1 MTKKYC
7 IGDIVLVK
15 GRITEVDDSD
25 EVLDVAISI
34 SERKCFFINSGDIH
48 SVIKENIID
57 PVKKP
62 SHYQGRFGLEAVE
75 VIKNFV
81 ACPEQEEGFYFGNII
96 KYMLRWHG
104 KNGLEDLKK
113 ARQNLD
119 WLIELVDTYD
129 TH

>member
-34 SERKCFFINSGDIH
+34 SENVFFINSGDIH
-48 SVIKENIID
+48 SVIEKNMID
-57 PVKKP
+57 PIKKP
-62 SHYQGRFGLEAVE
+62 SHYQGRFGLEAVD

-81 ACPEQEEGFYFGNII
+81 ACPEQEEGFYWGNTM

-119 WLIELVDTYD
+119 WLIELEETYD
-129 TH
+129 TY